1 MSSEDDDAREFA
13 ITVRQLAK
21 CYRLYAEPRDR
32 LRQAIQPR
40 LARALRGLGLPVPER
55 RYFTEHWALNDVSF
69 EVRRGETVGIL
80 GRNGAGKSTLLQM
93 ICGTLTPTA
102 GEVRLH
108 GRVAALLELGSGFNP
123 EFTGRENSLL
133 NASVLGLS
141 REATLARMDDI
152 LAFADIGHFIDQPVK
167 TYSSGMAMR
176 VAFSVIAHVD
186 ADVLVVDEAL
196 AVGDAYFQQKCLRWL
211 RQFQQRG
218 TVLFCGHD
226 LGAVTGLCQRA
237 IWIDKGR
244 LRMAGAARDV
254 AEAYASFAHAQ
265 SQGLPEEAVTV
276 ASRLRDAAP
285 PRLLGTGAALKA
297 AEDATGALPPDE
309 PADMP
314 TDGAEVGTPS
324 PHAGLRLDGNAFGTG
339 LARVT
344 GLELRDAEGRPL
356 ALVQGGQMVN
366 LVVRAATEAALSEII
381 VGFQVKDRLGQVVF
395 VQSTLRGR
403 GREESQAAA
412 GAAVEARFTFRMP
425 LLLPGDYGFGAAIA
439 SGTQTAHVMH
449 HFLHEA
455 LVVHVDTPGHL
466 GGMLAVPLAATEL
479 VVSANEAV

>member
-1 MSSEDDDAREFA
+1 MSSELDATTELA
-13 ITVRQLAK
+13 IEVRQLSK
-21 CYRLYAEPRDR
+21 CYKLYAEPRDR

-40 LARALRGLGLPVPER
+40 LARALRRLGLAMEER
-55 RYFTEHWALNDVSF
+55 RYFAEHWALNDVSF

-93 ICGTLTPTA
+93 ICGTLTPTT
-102 GEVRLH
+102 GDVRVK

-123 EFTGRENSLL
+123 EFTGRENILL

-141 REATLARMDDI
+141 REETLARMDDI
-152 LAFADIGHFIDQPVK
+152 LAFADIGDFIDHPVK

-218 TVLFCGHD
+218 TILFCGHD
-226 LGAVTGLCQRA
+226 LGAVTNLCQRA

-254 AEAYASFAHAQ
+254 AEAYASFAHTQ
-265 SQGLPEEAVTV
+265 GQGLSDETVTV
-276 ASRLRDAAP
+276 SPALREQHALAP
-285 PRLLGTGAALKA
+285 IP
-297 AEDATGALPPDE
+297 
-309 PADMP
+309 DMP
-314 TDGAEVGTPS
+314 LESVAGEEGIIPS
-324 PHAGLRLDGNAFGTG
+324 PHAGLRLDGNAFGAGQARITG
-339 LARVT
+339 I
-344 GLELRDAEGRPL
+344 ELRDAEGRPTGM
-356 ALVQGGQMVN
+356 VQGGQVVT
-366 LVVRAATEAALSEII
+366 LVTRARTDVALTDVIM
-381 VGFQVKDRLGQVVF
+381 GFQLKDRLGQVVF
-395 VQSTLRGR
+395 VHNNIRDR
-403 GREESQAAA
+403 IREEAQAPA
-412 GAAVEARFTFRMP
+412 GAVIEARFTFRMP
-425 LLLPGDYGFGAAIA
+425 LLSPGDYGFGAAVA
-439 SGTQTAHVMH
+439 SGTQTLHVMQ

-466 GGMLAVPLAATEL
+466 GGLLGVPMAPTRLTIRTEAA
-479 VVSANEAV
+479 A